1 MKYMGQALIRV
12 AFTTAAIALAACNT
26 QTSSSNPSALD
37 LTGTWSGTGSYP
49 NAPFELRLTQSG
61 SSLRGSY
68 SDRHDTSSSVTGS
81 RDGSAITVSIDFGD
95 AKLNVE
101 GTIDDGRHVRGTMRT
116 SALGNTPYPFA
127 MTR

>member
-1 MKYMGQALIRV
+1 MNDIGRALTPV
-12 AFTTAAIALAACNT
+12 AFAIAVMASAACDT
-26 QTSSSNPSALD
+26 QVAGPTAVD
-37 LTGTWSGTGSYP
+37 LTGTWTGTGSYP
-49 NAPFELRLTQSG
+49 NAPFELRLIQTG
-61 SSLRGSY
+61 NTLRGSY
-68 SDRHDTSSSVTGS
+68 SDRLDTTTLVTGS
-81 RDGSAITVSIDFGD
+81 RDAGAIMLSIDFGD